1 MLNIQRLIWR
11 CRLSHKQNQPAGGHN
26 VKQVDGQ
33 LKQDHGGNDQDNR
46 NQSTRDNRNSG
57 LGPEGGQTNHNNYQ
71 K

>member
-1 MLNIQRLIWR
+1 M
-11 CRLSHKQNQPAGGHN
+11 SHKQNQPAGGHN

-33 LKQDHGGNDQDNR
+33 LKQDHGGNDQDRQPDGR